1 MATLSDFIDYWDHVV
16 ANWFEGHA
24 YGDEPL
30 WFKEA
35 KTLNF
40 LHMPEPY
47 WGNPKHC
54 SIVIANYNPGGG
66 ADRSRHTYLP
76 CAGCSDSFINEVKKS
91 SYSEVALSFPI
102 IKDPKNL
109 LKGFYWWKE
118 YGGRKWWLDKLDWI
132 KDAYNLLT
140 GIKVDDESFKPFVM
154 EFCAWHCPKWSD
166 NKSIVDLYYANKRTG
181 ATTPLAKTIDEY
193 FIEPLTA
200 AIKASTC
207 KYGICVGSQF
217 HYLFKQMEKDEKNV
231 RLVKSKDIGNGTC
244 CYYIINN
251 ANVIVIWG
259 NGYNRYPNL
268 QGVDFKELL
277 NKKVILL

>member
-47 WGNPKHC
+47 WGNPEDC

-140 GIKVDDESFKPFVM
+140 GTEMEKKPFVM
-154 EFCAWHCPKWSD
+154 EFCAWHCPSWTA
-166 NKSIVDLYYANKRTG
+166 NKSMVDLYYDKKTG

-193 FIEPLTA
+193 FIEPLTE
-200 AIKASTC
+200 AIKKSDC

-217 HYLFKQMEKDEKNV
+217 KDLFDEMVK
-231 RLVKSKDIGNGTC
+231 RTKYVKSISIPYPIKYC
-244 CYYIINN
+244 HCYTIYD
-251 ANVIVIWG
+251 AKVIVVCG
-259 NGYNRYPNL
+259 NGYNRYPKL
-268 QGVDFKELL
+268 SSLPLF
-277 NKKVILL
+277 

>member
-1 MATLSDFIDYWDHVV
+1 MPRLKNHVLDKYIDYWDHVV

-47 WGNPKHC
+47 WGNPEDC

-76 CAGCSDSFINEVKKS
+76 CAGCSDSFISEVKNS
-91 SYSEVALSFPI
+91 SYSHVALPFPI
-102 IKDPKNL
+102 INDPKNL

-132 KDAYNLLT
+132 KEAYRLLT
-140 GIKVDDESFKPFVM
+140 GTEMKKNPFVM
-154 EFCAWHCPKWSD
+154 EFCAWHCPSWTA
-166 NKSIVDLYYANKRTG
+166 NKSMVDLYYDKKTG
-181 ATTPLAKTIDEY
+181 AISPLSKAIDEHFFKPLA
-193 FIEPLTA
+193 A
-200 AIKASTC
+200 AIKASKC
-207 KYGICVGSQF
+207 PCGICVGSQF
-217 HYLFKQMEKDEKNV
+217 QELFYVIASKGGIV
-231 RLVKSKDIGNGTC
+231 THPGTSPSLVHPAYSSDIYTIHGAKVIVVCGNGR
-244 CYYIINN
+244 
-251 ANVIVIWG
+251 
-259 NGYNRYPNL
+259 NRYPKL
-268 QGVDFKELL
+268 SSLP
-277 NKKVILL
+277 

>member
-1 MATLSDFIDYWDHVV
+1 MAKLSDFVKYWDQVV

-24 YGDEPL
+24 NGDEPL

-35 KTLNF
+35 MTLNF

-47 WGNPKHC
+47 WGNPEDC

-102 IKDPKNL
+102 IDDPKNL
-109 LKGFYWWKE
+109 LKGSCWWKE
-118 YGGRKWWLDKLDWI
+118 YGGRQWWLEKLGWI
-132 KDAYNLLT
+132 KEAYRLLT
-140 GIKVDDESFKPFVM
+140 GTEMEKKPFVM
-154 EFCAWHCPKWSD
+154 EFCAWHCPSWTAH
-166 NKSIVDLYYANKRTG
+166 KSMVDLYYANKRTG

-193 FIEPLTA
+193 FIEPLTE
-200 AIKASTC
+200 AIKESDC

-217 HYLFKQMEKDEKNV
+217 KDLFDGMAK
-231 RLVKSKDIGNGTC
+231 RTIHVKCVSIPHPIKYC
-244 CYYIINN
+244 HCYTIND
-251 ANVIVIWG
+251 AKVIVVCG
-259 NGYNRYPNL
+259 NGYTRYPKL
-268 QGVDFKELL
+268 SSLPKF
-277 NKKVILL
+277 